1 MMGVF
6 LWNKFCDG
14 AEWSFQVSIV
24 DCCGGAE
31 YGASTTD
38 WKSSSQGDTVS

>member
-1 MMGVF
+1 M
-6 LWNKFCDG
+6 
-14 AEWSFQVSIV
+14 SIV